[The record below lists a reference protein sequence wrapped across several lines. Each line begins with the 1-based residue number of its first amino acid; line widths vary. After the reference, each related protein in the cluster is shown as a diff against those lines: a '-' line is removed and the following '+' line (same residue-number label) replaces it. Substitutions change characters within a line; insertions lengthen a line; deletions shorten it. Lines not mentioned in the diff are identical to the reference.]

1 LPALRKA
8 YGALAARHRGAKQV
22 EIISAVALDP
32 AQLNEISN
40 SLSGVLGGRVEAVT
54 RVDPSLLGGFIV
66 QAGSRQFDASLKTKL
81 ENLKLSL
88 KGA

>member
-1 LPALRKA
+1 LFKA